1 MSRDE
6 LLQGLREKARL
17 LRRHSL
23 ESTSEAGSGHPTS
36 CCSAADLVAA
46 LYFHAMRFDP
56 KDPAHP
62 LNDQFL
68 LSKGHAAPV
77 LYAALAE
84 AGSISTDR
92 LSTLRRFG
100 SELEGHPTPRS
111 PFSKVATGSLGQGL
125 SVSTGIAL
133 SALYLE
139 KADIRIYVLMG
150 DGEAAEGGVWEA
162 AHIASYYKLHNL
174 VGIID
179 VNRLGQSQQTQLE
192 WDVETFRRRFE
203 DFGWHSVA
211 VDGHDMGQIV
221 DALDQSREVKDRPS
235 MIVARTVKGKGVSF
249 FEGKD
254 GWHGKPLKKG
264 EQLAQALAELE
275 RNFSGAGLKVKR
287 PPAPQDGHTIKA
299 PNEIP
304 SLEAPDYKLGQ
315 SVATREAYGAALVK
329 LGDAS
334 EAVVALDGDTKN
346 STFAQEF
353 FERHPGRFFESF
365 IAEQNMVGA
374 AVGLSTRGKIPFVS
388 TFACFLCRAYDHI
401 RMSAISRANIKL
413 VGSHC
418 GVSIGEDG
426 PSQMGLEDLAMMRA
440 VGGSVVLYPSD
451 AVATERLVAEAAHHS
466 GIVYLRT
473 TRPKAPVLYSNDE
486 TFPIGGAKVLRSSE
500 KDAVTVVGAG
510 ITLHEALQAHEELA
524 GQEIAVRIRVI
535 DAYSVKPVAGD
546 LLLEAAR
553 KTRKKVLVVED
564 HYSEGGLGDAV
575 LDALGPYG
583 IQVHKLAVREVPLSG
598 KAAELMKWAGI
609 DAASIS
615 AAVRKLISE

>member
-23 ESTSEAGSGHPTS
+23 ESTSEAASGHPSS

-46 LYFHAMRFDP
+46 VYFHAMRFDP
-56 KDPAHP
+56 KDPSHP
-62 LNDQFL
+62 LNDQFI

-84 AGSISTDR
+84 AGSITTES
-92 LSTLRRFG
+92 LLTLRRFG

-139 KADIRIYVLMG
+139 KADFRIYVMMG

-179 VNRLGQSQQTQLE
+179 MNRLGQSQQTQLE
-192 WDVETFRRRFE
+192 WDVETFRKRFE

-211 VDGHDMGQIV
+211 LDGHDMGQIV
-221 DALDQSREVKDRPS
+221 DALDKIREVKDRPS
-235 MIVARTVKGKGVSF
+235 MIVARTLKGKGVSF
-249 FEGKD
+249 IEDKD

-264 EQLAQALAELE
+264 EQLDQALAELDG
-275 RNFSGAGLKVKR
+275 NFSGAAWKPKS
-287 PPAPQDGHTIKA
+287 PPAPKDGHTIKT
-299 PNEIP
+299 PTEIP
-304 SLEAPDYKLGQ
+304 SLEAPGYQLGQ

-334 EAVVALDGDTKN
+334 DAVVALDGDTKN
-346 STFAQEF
+346 STFALKF
-353 FERHPGRFFESF
+353 CERHPGRFFESF

-451 AVATERLVAEAAHHS
+451 AVATERLVAEAARHT

-473 TRPKAPVLYSNDE
+473 SRPKAPVLYPNDE
-486 TFPIGGAKVLRSSE
+486 EFPIGGAKVLRSSD
-500 KDAVTVVGAG
+500 KDQLTVVGAG
-510 ITLHEALQAHEELA
+510 VTLHEALQAHEELA
-524 GQEIAVRIRVI
+524 GKSMAVRVI

-553 KTRKKVLVVED
+553 KTNNKILVVED

-598 KAAELMKWAGI
+598 KAAELLEWAGI
-609 DAASIS
+609 DAAAIS
-615 AAVRKLISE
+615 AAVRKLISN

>member
-1 MSRDE
+1 M
-6 LLQGLREKARL
+6 
-17 LRRHSL
+17 
-23 ESTSEAGSGHPTS
+23 
-36 CCSAADLVAA
+36 
-46 LYFHAMRFDP
+46 
-56 KDPAHP
+56 
-62 LNDQFL
+62 
-68 LSKGHAAPV
+68 
-77 LYAALAE
+77 
-84 AGSISTDR
+84 
-92 LSTLRRFG
+92 
-100 SELEGHPTPRS
+100 
-111 PFSKVATGSLGQGL
+111 
-125 SVSTGIAL
+125 
-133 SALYLE
+133 
-139 KADIRIYVLMG
+139 
-150 DGEAAEGGVWEA
+150 
-162 AHIASYYKLHNL
+162 
-174 VGIID
+174 
-179 VNRLGQSQQTQLE
+179 
-192 WDVETFRRRFE
+192 
-203 DFGWHSVA
+203 
-211 VDGHDMGQIV
+211 
-221 DALDQSREVKDRPS
+221 
-235 MIVARTVKGKGVSF
+235 
-249 FEGKD
+249 
-254 GWHGKPLKKG
+254 
-264 EQLAQALAELE
+264 
-275 RNFSGAGLKVKR
+275 
-287 PPAPQDGHTIKA
+287 
-299 PNEIP
+299 
-304 SLEAPDYKLGQ
+304 
-315 SVATREAYGAALVK
+315 ATREAYGAALVK

-334 EAVVALDGDTKN
+334 DAVVALDGDTKN
-346 STFAQEF
+346 STFAQKF

-451 AVATERLVAEAAHHS
+451 AVATERLVAEAARHS

-486 TFPIGGAKVLRSSE
+486 TFPIGGAKVLRSS
-500 KDAVTVVGAG
+500 DQDVLTVVGAG

-524 GQEIAVRIRVI
+524 GHGIEVRVI

>member
-84 AGSISTDR
+84 AGSISTDS
-92 LSTLRRFG
+92 LLTLRRFG

-125 SVSTGIAL
+125 SVSTGIAF
-133 SALYLE
+133 SALNLE

-264 EQLAQALAELE
+264 EQLAQALAELDG
-275 RNFSGAGLKVKR
+275 NFSGAPLKVKR

-299 PNEIP
+299 PSEIP

-334 EAVVALDGDTKN
+334 DAVVALDGDTKN
-346 STFAQEF
+346 STFAQKF

-451 AVATERLVAEAAHHS
+451 AVATERLVAEAARHS

-473 TRPKAPVLYSNDE
+473 TRPKVPVLYANDE

-524 GQEIAVRIRVI
+524 GQSIAFRVI

-598 KAAELMKWAGI
+598 KSAELMKWAGI